1 MGRYSDILRKQI
13 KDDSLEGASDRSSE
27 KDIAVIGMAC
37 RFPGAP
43 DLGSFWDM
51 LVEGREGIAEIPASR
66 WDWREHFDENS
77 EASDKAYNRWGG
89 FLEGIDQF
97 DSLFFNI
104 SPKEALLM
112 DPQQRLFLEIAWRTL
127 EHAGYAGE
135 ALAGTETGV
144 FVGCTNVHYSRRYR
158 LIEEQED
165 YYISTVG
172 NWNAVLPSRV
182 SYYFDLRGP
191 SMLIDTLC
199 SSSLVA
205 LHSACQS
212 LIRQECEA
220 ALVGGVN
227 LILTPE
233 HYIAGSKLKAHSPDG
248 RCKAFDH
255 RANGFTSGE
264 GVAAVLL
271 KPLAKAI
278 TDKDTIYGVVKGAAT
293 NHDGRTNGIMA
304 PNPDAQSRVIKRA
317 LNDADVDAESI
328 SYVECHGTGTR
339 LGDPI
344 EIEGLSR
351 AYRKQVDRSQYCAIG
366 SVKTNIGHLEA
377 AAGLAGLIKTLLSL
391 CNKQLPPSLNYEKHN
406 PLIPFSDSPFFVNTE
421 LRPWASDGPRRGG
434 ISSFGLSGV
443 NAHVILQEAPG
454 VENVSLSKRSIFL
467 LVVSARTEKA
477 LNTLLERY
485 GAYLRAC
492 KDVSLDDLCWTAS
505 VGSGHYGFR
514 VALLVN
520 SKQDAINTLKDV
532 VGSLQQGYANS
543 NAIYYGEIGID
554 EEIPAVAHSPE
565 DIAELEWMT
574 RLRECAVR
582 YVNGEQ
588 IDWKQVYEGESLR
601 RVPLPAYPFETNS
614 YWPKSELG
622 ETGSRELNLQKLG
635 RLPISHPLLGQKI
648 MDTRARFDKKTM

>member
-1 MGRYSDILRKQI
+1 MGRYSEILRKQI
-13 KDDSLEGASDRSSE
+13 KEGSLGNACASSSE

-43 DLGSFWDM
+43 DLDSFWNM

-66 WDWREHFDENS
+66 WDWRDYFDEDP
-77 EASDKAYNRWGG
+77 EAPDKAYNRWGG

-97 DSLFFNI
+97 DPFFFNI

-112 DPQQRLFLEIAWRTL
+112 DPQQRLFLEVAWRTL

-144 FVGCTNVHYSRRYR
+144 FVGCTNIHYSRRYK

-165 YYISTVG
+165 HYISTVG
-172 NWNAVLPSRV
+172 NWNAVLPSRI

-212 LIRQECEA
+212 LLRQECEA
-220 ALVGGVN
+220 ALVGGAN

-278 TDKDTIYGVVKGAAT
+278 NDKDTIYGVVKGAAM
-293 NHDGRTNGIMA
+293 NHDGHTNGIMA
-304 PNPDAQSRVIKRA
+304 PNPEAQSRVIKRA
-317 LNDADVDAESI
+317 LQNADIDAGTI
-328 SYVECHGTGTR
+328 GYVECHGTGTC

-351 AYRKQVDRSQYCAIG
+351 AYREHVDRKQYCAIG

-377 AAGLAGLIKTLLSL
+377 AAGSAGLIKTLLSL
-391 CNKQLPPSLNYEKHN
+391 YNKQLPPSLNFEEHN
-406 PLIPFSDSPFFVNTE
+406 PLIPFSDTPFYVNTE
-421 LRPWASDGPRRGG
+421 LRPWVSDGPRRAG

-443 NAHVILQEAPG
+443 NAHVILQEAPA
-454 VENVSLSKRSIFL
+454 VEGVSLPELPAFL
-467 LVVSARTEKA
+467 LVVSARTKIA
-477 LNTLLERY
+477 LNTLLSRY
-485 GAYLRAC
+485 CTYLETY
-492 KDVSLDDLCWTAS
+492 KDISLADLCWTAS
-505 VGSGHYGFR
+505 VGAGHFGFR
-514 VALLVN
+514 IALLVN
-520 SKQDAINTLKDV
+520 SKQDAICKLVDV
-532 VGSLQQGYANS
+532 VESGQQKYKNS
-543 NAIYYGEIGID
+543 NVIFYGENGGD
-554 EEIPAVAHSPE
+554 KEIAAITSSPE
-565 DIAELEWMT
+565 DISEPEWVT
-574 RLRECAVR
+574 RLRVCAVR
-582 YVNGEQ
+582 YVHGEQ
-588 IDWKQVYEGESLR
+588 IDWKQIYEGVSLR
-601 RVPLPAYPFETNS
+601 RVPLPAYPFETKS
-614 YWPKSELG
+614 YWPKSELD
-622 ETGSRELNLQKLG
+622 ETRSEESKPQKFWKI
-635 RLPISHPLLGQKI
+635 PFSHPLLGQKI
-648 MDTRARFDKKTM
+648 MDTFADKETM